1 MVYKT
6 ARIAFDKNG
15 EPLPQYRRA
24 MQSVLTEFHALIHP
38 QLLKHANVIGFLG
51 IAWGS
56 NPFSSSHRL
65 PALIVEYAE
74 HGTLSRVLSMEK
86 SLDYGLKHL
95 LCLDIARGLSA
106 LHQAGLVHGD
116 MKAENVL
123 VCSSPSRRYLA
134 KISDFGF
141 SVMVSVS
148 DSPSHSYAFASYFT
162 SGQRISSLRSTTPL
176 NAPPDTES

>member
-1 MVYKT
+1 
-6 ARIAFDKNG
+6 
-15 EPLPQYRRA
+15 
-24 MQSVLTEFHALIHP
+24 
-38 QLLKHANVIGFLG
+38 
-51 IAWGS
+51 
-56 NPFSSSHRL
+56 
-65 PALIVEYAE
+65 
-74 HGTLSRVLSMEK
+74 MEK

-116 MKAENVL
+116 LKAENVL

-148 DSPSHSYAFASYFT
+148 NFPSYNYAFAGYST
-162 SGQRISSLRSTTPL
+162 WGQRITSLRSTTPL
-176 NAPPDTES
+176 NTPPDAES